1 MQTCLSPA
9 PLQNLPQRR
18 FIERNK
24 GEAVLHIKVCLQVL
38 EGTSAYVEKK
48 VIYKAFCGSS
58 GSCLKSDKLPQVIV
72 SVGAED

>member
-9 PLQNLPQRR
+9 PLQNLAQRR

-48 VIYKAFCGSS
+48 LYIKPFVA
-58 GSCLKSDKLPQVIV
+58 Q
-72 SVGAED
+72 VGAA